1 MTFQQ
6 SFITL
11 AAVVLAAMPMAG
23 ADTTGAVI
31 EKPVSAHVNGAYCRN
46 DGKGTV
52 GGVFP
57 SSEDVRLAFSIGPG
71 TYSAVPNSKQSKQPY
86 TGSGT
91 YKNVMMSINAGNR
104 AKPNWI
110 AGLGTIVVNRDGR
123 TGSFKT
129 DDGAA
134 SGTWDC
140 GKQLQ

>member
-1 MTFQQ
+1 M
-6 SFITL
+6 SFRKSWI
-11 AAVVLAAMPMAG
+11 AATAFAAALPVSA
-23 ADTTGAVI
+23 ADTIGAVI
-31 EKPVSAHVNGAYCRN
+31 EKPVSAHVNGGYCRN
-46 DGKGTV
+46 DGERTV

-71 TYSAVPNSKQSKQPY
+71 TYSAFPNSKQSKQPY
-86 TGSGT
+86 TGPGT

-123 TGSFKT
+123 TGLFKT

>member
-1 MTFQQ
+1 MAFRKCW
-6 SFITL
+6 IPL
-11 AAVVLAAMPMAG
+11 AAAAVAAMPVAG
-23 ADTTGAVI
+23 ADTIGAVI
-31 EKPVSAHVNGAYCRN
+31 EKPVSARVSGGYCRN

-71 TYSAVPNSKQSKQPY
+71 TYSAVPNAKQSKDPY
-86 TGSGT
+86 TGPGT

-104 AKPNWI
+104 SKPNWI

-129 DDGAA
+129 DGGTA